1 LQWLFEAKKRFNISI
16 LNYTVTSNHI
26 HLIVKDDKGEEVI
39 PESLGPG
46 LAIILLTLFCTT
58 RGAKNI

>member
-1 LQWLFEAKKRFNISI
+1 LQWLFEAKKRFSISI

-26 HLIVKDDKGEEVI
+26 HLIGKDDKGEEVI

-46 LAIILLTLFCTT
+46 LTIILLTLFLIT